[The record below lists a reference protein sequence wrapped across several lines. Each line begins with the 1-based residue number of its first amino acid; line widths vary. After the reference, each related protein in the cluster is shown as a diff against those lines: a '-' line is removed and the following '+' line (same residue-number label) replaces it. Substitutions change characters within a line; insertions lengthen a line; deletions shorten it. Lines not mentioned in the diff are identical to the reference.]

1 MAGAANP
8 AMTANPYN
16 QASQAQMGA
25 MGRTAQG
32 LNETA
37 AQGMGNYQNPYEN
50 QVVQQSLRDVGSQA
64 LNAQNM
70 LGAQASAANAFGGS
84 RHGIAES
91 EMAKN
96 YTQQMFD
103 QAARMRQQGFN
114 TALGASQ
121 ADLGR
126 QLGAAGQLAGMGA
139 QSFNYGQALGDQQM
153 RQGQMQQQAMQ
164 ALIDSARNQYNNY
177 ANAPMNKLQLPLA
190 ALGASPVP
198 TTQTQTRQLGIM
210 DYLTAAAS
218 AATGMPSFMG

>member
-1 MAGAANP
+1 
-8 AMTANPYN
+8 MTYN

-37 AQGMGNYQNPYEN
+37 AQGMANYQNPYEN
-50 QVVQQSLRDVGSQA
+50 QVVQQTLRDVGSQA

-70 LGAQASAANAFGGS
+70 LGAQATAANAFGGS
-84 RHGIAES
+84 RHGIAEA

-103 QAARMRQQGFN
+103 QANRMRQQGFN
-114 TALGASQ
+114 TALSASQ

-218 AATGMPSFMG
+218 AATGMPSF

>member
-1 MAGAANP
+1 
-8 AMTANPYN
+8 
-16 QASQAQMGA
+16 MGA

-126 QLGAAGQLAGMGA
+126 QLGAAGQLSGMGA
-139 QSFNYGQALGDQQM
+139 QSFNYGQALGDQQT

-164 ALIDSARNQYNNY
+164 ALIDSSKNQYNNY

>member
-16 QASQAQMGA
+16 QASQAQLGA